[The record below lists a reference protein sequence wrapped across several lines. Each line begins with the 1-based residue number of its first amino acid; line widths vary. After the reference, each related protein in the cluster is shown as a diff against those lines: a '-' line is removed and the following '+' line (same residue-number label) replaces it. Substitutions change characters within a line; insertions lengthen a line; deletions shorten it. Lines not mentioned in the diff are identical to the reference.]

1 MLWVKAFHIIAVI
14 CWFAALFYLPRL
26 FVYHAMSDDETS
38 RERFK
43 VMERKLYH
51 GIMTPSMVVVVA
63 LGGWLLYEYAW
74 VAYKSMLWLH
84 IKLAIG
90 LLLIAYHLYCGHLV
104 KVFRDGRNRRS
115 HLFYRW
121 FNEAPVLALVAMV
134 VLAVVKPF

>member
-1 MLWVKAFHIIAVI
+1 MCEDAVG
-14 CWFAALFYLPRL
+14 
-26 FVYHAMSDDETS
+26 D
-38 RERFK
+38 ERFK

-134 VLAVVKPF
+134 VWLVSRTGLLKADQSTLRTGLPRASTLLIIEPLAS